1 MSSAAI
7 LRLIRLSFPH
17 PCAMVRHARHILG
30 LQLTN
35 RSSPTCRSV
44 QVFLFSFTLQHMTIR
59 KRRRWLWVVIGI
71 LGAVVVAYLIGP
83 KPDHPDFSELTIP
96 TITSDLKILE
106 DSIAAKESSLNLKPD
121 NEARIVW
128 ATAYQKTPYSM
139 VYLHG
144 NAASQEE
151 GDPIHEALAQRYG
164 CNLYLARLEGHGLKE
179 ENPLKHIDPVQW
191 MQSALDAIA
200 IGKALGD
207 KVILVSCSTGST
219 FAIYLASKYPDLVE
233 AQVMFSPNVD
243 YYDPRSFMMAG
254 PWGLQ
259 ISKQILGSDFYGW
272 KAPGPAQQYWYT
284 RYCVEGLI
292 TLKSIIDYTMT
303 EETFGKINDPIFISY
318 YYEDD
323 EHQDM
328 VVSVNRMREMYT
340 QVGTRAELKK
350 EVVLADAGTHIIVSS
365 LFNTNLESVWIPL
378 LDYCENVLNLQP
390 VKDVH
395 WQTFLDIR

>member
-1 MSSAAI
+1 LLPLDGVFSANDTYI
-7 LRLIRLSFPH
+7 PWEIFKSYFFHTLR
-17 PCAMVRHARHILG
+17 
-30 LQLTN
+30 
-35 RSSPTCRSV
+35 
-44 QVFLFSFTLQHMTIR
+44 HMTIR
-59 KRRRWLWVVIGI
+59 KRRKWLWVVIGI
-71 LGAVVVAYLIGP
+71 LGALVVAYLIGP
-83 KPDHPDFSELTIP
+83 KPDQPDFSGLKIP
-96 TITSDLKILE
+96 GITSDLKMLE
-106 DSIAAKESSLNLKPD
+106 DSIIAKESSLMLKPD

-128 ATAYQKTPYSM
+128 VTRYQKTPYSI

-179 ENPLKHIDPVQW
+179 ENPLKHIDPLQW

-219 FAIYLASKYPDLVE
+219 FALYLASKYPDLVD
-233 AQVMFSPNVD
+233 AQIMLSPNVD

-259 ISKQILGSDFYGW
+259 ISKLIIGSNFYGW
-272 KAPGPAQQYWYT
+272 KAPGSAQQYWYT

-292 TLKSIIDYTMT
+292 TLKSIIDHTMT
-303 EETFGKINDPIFISY
+303 EETFGKINDPLYLTY
-318 YYEDD
+318 YYKDD

-328 VVSVNRMREMYT
+328 IVSVKRMREMYA
-340 QVGTRAELKK
+340 QVGTPASSKK
-350 EVVLADAGTHIIVSS
+350 EVVLTDAGTHIICSS
-365 LFNTNLESVWIPL
+365 IFNSNLDSVWIPL
-378 LDYCENVLNLQP
+378 VDYCENVLHLQP
-390 VKDVH
+390 VKDVN
-395 WQTFLDIR
+395 WQAFLDNR